1 LKEHKLT
8 PDQISKIGA
17 SGFSET
23 EWLSAWGVLQSWVKA
38 HAVPSSAEYEWE
50 YLNCAA
56 HSPEALVGRWKFD
69 RLVQFLLER
78 EGYEGIHQN

>member
-1 LKEHKLT
+1 
-8 PDQISKIGA
+8 
-17 SGFSET
+17 
-23 EWLSAWGVLQSWVKA
+23 LQSWVKA